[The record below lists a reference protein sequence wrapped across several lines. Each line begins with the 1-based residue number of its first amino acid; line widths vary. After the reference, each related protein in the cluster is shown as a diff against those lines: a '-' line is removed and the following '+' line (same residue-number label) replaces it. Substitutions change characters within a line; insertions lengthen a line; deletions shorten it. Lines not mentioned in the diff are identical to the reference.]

1 MENLKEL
8 EFSEMVQISGGVN
21 LAYEL
26 GYAIGTGIRKI
37 LFTRSLMELL
47 F

>member
-21 LAYEL
+21 VAYEV
-26 GYAIGTGIRKI
+26 GYAIGSGH
-37 LFTRSLMELL
+37 
-47 F
+47 

>member
-21 LAYEL
+21 VAYEL
-26 GYAIGTGIRKI
+26 GY
-37 LFTRSLMELL
+37 LL
-47 F
+47 GKTVKKVFLIVTLSEYF

>member
-8 EFSEMVQISGGVN
+8 EFSEMLQISGGVN
-21 LAYEL
+21 VAYEL
-26 GYAIGTGIRKI
+26 GYAIGAGIRKI
-37 LFTRSLMELL
+37 LLVRSLLEL